1 VEIQTNLRQRVS
13 SKDWGQH
20 NNPFKE
26 SASLCL
32 EKKGHNGVII
42 VRKNEI
48 GKLEFNETLKS
59 SSRSGHFLKNLLPY

>member
-1 VEIQTNLRQRVS
+1 MFR
-13 SKDWGQH
+13 
-20 NNPFKE
+20 
-26 SASLCL
+26 
-32 EKKGHNGVII
+32 KKRGHNGVII